1 MAKQPK
7 VKNWDLMSRIGS
19 SAPLK
24 ENGQNSAPAAE
35 TPTPAAE
42 PVPTKPVEGPKVQR
56 KMLAAMPTEYVEA
69 HEQLRESGRTA
80 MNLSSYIYEAVREKL
95 VRDGAFEAKK

>member
-35 TPTPAAE
+35 TQAPAAE
-42 PVPTKPVEGPKVQR
+42 AVPAKTVEGPKVQR

-69 HEQLRESGRTA
+69 HEQLRVSGRTA

>member
-24 ENGQNSAPAAE
+24 ENGQNAAPATDTTA
-35 TPTPAAE
+35 PAVE
-42 PVPTKPVEGPKVQR
+42 PATAKPAEGPKVQR

-80 MNLSSYIYEAVREKL
+80 MNFSSYIYEAVREKL

>member
-1 MAKQPK
+1 MEPATAK
-7 VKNWDLMSRIGS
+7 
-19 SAPLK
+19 
-24 ENGQNSAPAAE
+24 PA
-35 TPTPAAE
+35 
-42 PVPTKPVEGPKVQR
+42 EGPKVQR

-80 MNLSSYIYEAVREKL
+80 MNFSSYIYEAVREKL